1 MSEDLL
7 KQAAQSFSTS
17 FSTAPHPETVV
28 QALLEAEKTT
38 RKSKPHY
45 SLEQLMGTWR
55 LCFITGTKKTRDK
68 AGIVLG
74 AGRYIPKL
82 IKIQITYSA
91 SAQKPPFD
99 AGMIENCVNF
109 GGFKLTLNGLTKF
122 LPDKNILAFDFTR
135 MSIQLLGA
143 SLYKG
148 FIRGGEKKE
157 QDFYQERIGNQ
168 AFFAYFLVRDD
179 IIAARGKGGGL
190 ALWIRQE

>member
-1 MSEDLL
+1 MSESIL

-17 FSTAPHPETVV
+17 FSTAPNSETVV

-38 RKSKPHY
+38 RKSKIHY
-45 SLEQLMGTWR
+45 SFKQLTGTWR

-68 AGIVLG
+68 AGVVLG

-82 IKIQITYSA
+82 IKIQITYSV
-91 SAQKPPFD
+91 STQKPPFD
-99 AGMIENCVNF
+99 MGLVENCVGL
-109 GGFKLTLNGLTKF
+109 GGFKLTVSGLTKF

-135 MSIQLLGA
+135 ISVQFLKA
-143 SLYKG
+143 ALYQG

-157 QDFYQERIGNQ
+157 QEFYQERIGNQ
-168 AFFAYFLVRDD
+168 AFFVYFFVRDD

-190 ALWIRQE
+190 ALWVRQE